1 VVKLSAADRRN
12 ALLDAAWSYV
22 AEHGVHALTLAEAA
36 ERGGVSKPIAY
47 NHFQSRA
54 GLLCAL
60 YHRYYTGHIE
70 ELTKALERAATVE
83 EAAKVIAQAYVD
95 CVEQSGPVAAALA
108 GALSGG
114 AEMETM
120 RRDCDDRYVGLCVA
134 TLESRA
140 ARPIHFASVVAF
152 VGAAASLSN
161 EVQRGRISKKE
172 AVDHLAG
179 LLASAV
185 T

>member
-1 VVKLSAADRRN
+1 MVKLSAADRRN
-12 ALLDAAWSYV
+12 ALLDAAWSYI

-47 NHFQSRA
+47 NHFGSRA

-60 YHRYYTGHIE
+60 YDRYYTGHIE
-70 ELTKALERAATVE
+70 DLTKALQPAEKVEDAARI
-83 EAAKVIAQAYVD
+83 IAQAYVD

-108 GALSGG
+108 GALNGG

-120 RRDCDDRYVGLCVA
+120 RRDCDDRYVGLCMG
-134 TLESRA
+134 TLEARA
-140 ARPIHFASVVAF
+140 KRPIHFATVIAF

-161 EVQRGRISKKE
+161 EVQRGRVPKQE

-179 LLASAV
+179 LLISAV